1 MDDEERQLD
10 QINLEHE
17 IKKIYDRKEH
27 YYSMWL
33 IYSIIDKVLL
43 IINFGTL
50 LICVL
55 VKVDKLGLILS
66 FFTLSVGVLIDSKE
80 YVILLEKLLNV
91 YTDTILPKIKDYKMA
106 VIVNDQGVLMSN
118 VLDQIRHIQQI
129 EKDNIE
135 KFMGYGFTLPNSL
148 RTLACRK
155 ILVCGIAYMATF
167 ICIPV
172 LYHYYWQ

>member
-1 MDDEERQLD
+1 MDGEETQLVC
-10 QINLEHE
+10 QISLKHE
-17 IKKIYDRKEH
+17 VKNIYDRKDH

-33 IYSIIDKVLL
+33 LYSIIDKALL
-43 IINFGTL
+43 IVNFGTL
-50 LICVL
+50 LTCII

-91 YTDTILPKIKDYKMA
+91 YTDTILPQVKAYWMA
-106 VIVNDQGVLMSN
+106 VLVNDQGLRMVDILY
-118 VLDQIRHIQQI
+118 QIRNVQQI

-135 KFMGYGFTLPNSL
+135 KFMGFGFTLPNSL

-155 ILVCGIAYMATF
+155 IIACSVVYIITF

-172 LYHYYWQ
+172 LYHFS

>member
-10 QINLEHE
+10 QISLVYE

-43 IINFGTL
+43 IVNFGTL
-50 LICVL
+50 LICVI

-80 YVILLEKLLNV
+80 YVLLLGKLLDV
-91 YTDTILPKIKDYKMA
+91 YTDIILPKVMDYKMA
-106 VIVNDQGVLMSN
+106 VMVNDQGVLMAD
-118 VLDQIRHIQQI
+118 VLDQMRHVQQI
-129 EKDNIE
+129 EKDSIE

-148 RTLACRK
+148 RNLACRK
-155 ILVCGIAYMATF
+155 IMVCSLAYITTF

-172 LYHYYWQ
+172 LYNYYW